1 VGPDLTQVGSRFG
14 ARDILE
20 AILDPSKAVAE
31 NYQTHILTLTDGK
44 VLAGMIVPQ
53 LDYRAR
59 SLLLAPNPLD
69 AGKTIEVPKGKLKSH
84 KRSAASLM
92 PPGLVNTL
100 TRTEVLALVAWLQ
113 NAGR

>member
-1 VGPDLTQVGSRFG
+1 VGNRFG

-31 NYQTHILTLTDGK
+31 NYQTHVLKLTDGK

-59 SLLLAPNPLD
+59 SLVLAPNPLE
-69 AGKTIEVPKGKLKSH
+69 ASKTIEVPKEKLKSH
-84 KRSAASLM
+84 ERSAVSLM

-100 TRTEVLALVAWLQ
+100 TRSEVLALVAWLK
-113 NAGR
+113 NGGR

>member
-1 VGPDLTQVGSRFG
+1 
-14 ARDILE
+14 
-20 AILDPSKAVAE
+20 
-31 NYQTHILTLTDGK
+31 
-44 VLAGMIVPQ
+44 MIVPQ

-59 SLLLAPNPLD
+59 SLLIAPNPLD

-84 KRSAASLM
+84 KRSAVSLM

-113 NAGR
+113 NGGR